1 MRIKMCK
8 LLIFGTLISQILF
21 WICMYIQIQMRKFV
35 FANQNFNSRI
45 FLYKFEYQCVNYK
58 FWHIPK
64 LLCVYKFSFVN
75 HKIYQTRIFAFRKS
89 SFFSFSANSERAA
102 RKAKIRELWGV
113 IFARTPVQTGV
124 WGQNFMSGKNEQRE
138 KIKGKISEI

>member
-1 MRIKMCK
+1 MCK

-21 WICMYIQIQMRKFV
+21 WICMYIQIQMWKFV
-35 FANQNFNSRI
+35 FANQNFNSHI
-45 FLYKFEYQCVNYK
+45 FLCKFEYSCVNYK

-64 LLCVYKFSFVN
+64 LICVCKFSSIN

-113 IFARTPVQTGV
+113 IFCQNTSTDRRLRPKFYV
-124 WGQNFMSGKNEQRE
+124 WQKWATRKN
-138 KIKGKISEI
+138 

>member
-1 MRIKMCK
+1 MCK

-21 WICMYIQIQMRKFV
+21 CICMYMQIQMWEFV

-64 LLCVYKFSFVN
+64 LICVYKFSSIN

-89 SFFSFSANSERAA
+89 SFFSFSANSERAQEKQKYA
-102 RKAKIRELWGV
+102 NYEALF
-113 IFARTPVQTGV
+113 FARTPVQTGV

-138 KIKGKISEI
+138 KIKGKINEI